1 MSSGICKNEK
11 EDKKEEKREN
21 KNTFKFWI
29 YMAFIILGLLLL
41 IIIIVIIYS
50 LLSKH
55 PIDTTTINKP
65 ITNSQSLPL
74 FNSTSI
80 NSVQNL
86 SPPNL
91 STTNISIPHPTE
103 VKKPFLS
110 TLMSDT
116 TKKTNQAISTIG
128 KTTSETIK
136 PLLNRKIPVNK
147 TGGFRCM
154 NRRRI

>member
-1 MSSGICKNEK
+1 MSSGICKKEK
-11 EDKKEEKREN
+11 EEKEEKREN

-29 YMAFIILGLLLL
+29 YMAFIILGLLL
-41 IIIIVIIYS
+41 IIVIIVIIYS
-50 LLSKH
+50 LLSNH
-55 PIDTTTINKP
+55 QINTTKP
-65 ITNSQSLPL
+65 ITKPPSLPL
-74 FNSTSI
+74 FNSTSLS
-80 NSVQNL
+80 SVQNL
-86 SPPNL
+86 PPSKV
-91 STTNISIPHPTE
+91 STTNISIPPPTE

-116 TKKTNQAISTIG
+116 NEKTNQVLTTIG
-128 KTTSETIK
+128 NTTTKTIQ

>member
-11 EDKKEEKREN
+11 EEEKKEKREN

-29 YMAFIILGLLLL
+29 YLAFIILGLLLL

-55 PIDTTTINKP
+55 PIDTTTKP
-65 ITNSQSLPL
+65 IVNSQSLPS
-74 FNSTSI
+74 FNSTSLS
-80 NSVQNL
+80 SVQNL
-86 SPPNL
+86 PPPKV

-116 TKKTNQAISTIG
+116 TKKTNQAITTIG
-128 KTTSETIK
+128 KTTTETIK
-136 PLLNRKIPVNK
+136 PLLERKIPVNK

>member
-11 EDKKEEKREN
+11 EEREEKREN

-29 YMAFIILGLLLL
+29 YMAFIILGLLLI

-50 LLSKH
+50 LLSNH
-55 PIDTTTINKP
+55 QINTTTKQIANP
-65 ITNSQSLPL
+65 PSLPL
-74 FNSTSI
+74 FNTTSLS
-80 NSVQNL
+80 SVQNL
-86 SPPNL
+86 PPSKV

-116 TKKTNQAISTIG
+116 NEKTNQVLTTIG
-128 KTTSETIK
+128 KTTSNTIQ

>member
-1 MSSGICKNEK
+1 
-11 EDKKEEKREN
+11 
-21 KNTFKFWI
+21 
-29 YMAFIILGLLLL
+29 MAFIILGLLLI

-50 LLSKH
+50 LLSKNQLN
-55 PIDTTTINKP
+55 TTTKP
-65 ITNSQSLPL
+65 IVNPPSLPL
-74 FNSTSI
+74 FNSTSL

-86 SPPNL
+86 PPSKVS
-91 STTNISIPHPTE
+91 STDISIPHPTE

-110 TLMSDT
+110 TLMTDT
-116 TKKTNQAISTIG
+116 NEKTNKLLKTIE
-128 KTTSETIK
+128 KTTTNTIQ